1 MSQKTKKEKMRRPD
15 DGKKAMS
22 SSKTINN
29 KGKNSTREI
38 DRFVDLSILCHN
50 VTKNEKRKR

>member
-15 DGKKAMS
+15 DEKKAMS

-38 DRFVDLSILCHN
+38 ERYLYLYAFAFVKDCIQ
-50 VTKNEKRKR
+50 